1 MSASDCGLI
10 DRFLEMMAA
19 ERGVAAN
26 TISAYKSD
34 LTFASVFLNGKLSG
48 ADAKDLSNLA
58 NEWRSLANSSVARK
72 ASALR
77 RYFGFLEEE
86 GLRVDNPSSALP
98 KPSQIRGLP
107 KILSKEE
114 VDLIFA
120 TIALKL
126 AQAKLQSRDIR
137 LSALIELLYGSG
149 LRATELAALPKNSI
163 VADKPYIILIGKG
176 AKERLVP
183 ISDRARHAV
192 MQWLAYVPAQ
202 SRYLFPSRN
211 GHISRIRLF
220 QIIRE
225 LAAEAGLDP
234 AKVSPHVLRH
244 AFATHMLAGGANLRA
259 LQAMLGHADIAT
271 TQIYTHVDSSALVQL
286 VNKRHPLASRKL
298 PR

>member
-1 MSASDCGLI
+1 
-10 DRFLEMMAA
+10 MAA

-26 TISAYKSD
+26 TLAAYRSD
-34 LTFASVFLNGKLSG
+34 LQAASVFLQGKLS
-48 ADAKDLSNLA
+48 AIDAHGLAALALEWSGLA
-58 NEWRSLANSSVARK
+58 NASVARK
-72 ASALR
+72 SSALR
-77 RYFGFLEEE
+77 RFFGFLEEE
-86 GLRVDNPSSALP
+86 GLRSDNPSAALP
-98 KPSQIRGLP
+98 KPTQIRGLP
-107 KILSKEE
+107 KILSKDE
-114 VDLIFA
+114 VDQIFTA
-120 TIALKL
+120 IA
-126 AQAKLQSRDIR
+126 AKLSATNPLSRDVR

-163 VADKPYIILIGKG
+163 LTDKPYIILIGKG

-192 MQWLAYVPAQ
+192 MQWLAYVPPQ

-244 AFATHMLAGGANLRA
+244 AFATHLLAGGVNLRA

-271 TQIYTHVDSSALVQL
+271 TQIYTHVDSSALVEL
-286 VNKRHPLASRKL
+286 VNKRHPLASAKL